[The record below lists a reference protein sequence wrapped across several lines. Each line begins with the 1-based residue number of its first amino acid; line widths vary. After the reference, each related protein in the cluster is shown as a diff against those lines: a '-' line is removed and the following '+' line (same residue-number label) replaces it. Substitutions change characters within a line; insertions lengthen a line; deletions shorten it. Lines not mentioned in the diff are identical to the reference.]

1 MRNRFPLFVTLDL
14 SAIGRRALISAIFMF
29 CLVTVPA
36 FGQELLGPG
45 QPVFVSTFTGG
56 QILRV
61 DSNRGTTTVIYSD
74 TSTSDSGPNFQ
85 PEGLTI
91 GPDGK
96 LYVCVPLNNKILRM
110 NQDGSQVETVY
121 SGSPTGP
128 EGPSFN
134 GNDLFFNTRSPSS
147 GVWEIAGIG
156 AIPFGGPFSAP
167 TNVIFDPC
175 EDVNPC
181 FNVAFGEGTAVETF
195 MPVITK
201 LLPPS
206 TPRLA
211 NVSLGTR
218 FSGSSSLRGPRP
230 IRAFRRTASGRLLAA
245 TQVPGDPDLLIVDRS
260 TPAIWHW
267 TPIGGTSI
275 STLATNTSCDG
286 TCLDTPIGIAVN
298 NNTGDIYVGNFGQSS
313 GYAAISHFDSSGSF
327 IGTLVSSTLPEGFH
341 FGTGDRPAFMALDG
355 TGKNLFV
362 VTSQVTEGGETNGKL
377 WRVDTSSG
385 NATLIT
391 AATCTTPTLCPMA
404 GVAASQTSQLTFQ
417 PGTNV
422 TQVAIFGTGN
432 GAHSIKFIVANVN
445 TPFTITVNAF
455 YVPSDAQNGNTP
467 GIGVGDGICEDGADE
482 TTDYDCRWTQFFS
495 GPHVGGADPGTLVPQ
510 CYSYSDNFC
519 VFYRVSGAPAFGSG
533 AYSGTV
539 GKYIAW
545 NPTLFPRGAFAS
557 DYGTIPRGYD
567 DPDNDSVQDGYPVI
581 PGFPYAPEN
590 HQFVFDLTE
599 YYDPIG
605 QVGDPGTKI
614 GGNNFNDFAIAFPLT
629 NATLGL
635 PTYGFNWISPVN
647 NPKFP
652 QANNPQGNAPN
663 GQTLP
668 IRFRL
673 SPNSPAGVA
682 VGAGHTVGVAIFQ
695 GVCTGVPPVPPGL
708 GVDQT
713 IKVAAGQSKFV
724 TYNSSKGDY
733 EFNPLTALAPG
744 QYQVFVTSDLFG
756 QQCANFRVTSQNQ
769 Q

>member
-1 MRNRFPLFVTLDL
+1 MCERFLPVVLAVTR
-14 SAIGRRALISAIFMF
+14 IGRSARVFTVFIF
-29 CLVTVPA
+29 CLVTFPA
-36 FGQELLGPG
+36 FGQALLGPG
-45 QPVFVSTFTGG
+45 QPVFVSTFTSGK
-56 QILRV
+56 ILRV
-61 DSNRGTTTVIYSD
+61 DSNLGTTTVIYSD
-74 TSTSDSGPNFQ
+74 TSTTGGVPNFR
-85 PEGLTI
+85 PEGITI

-121 SGSPTGP
+121 SGANPTGP

-134 GNDLFFNTRSPSS
+134 GNDLFFNTESPST
-147 GVWEIAGIG
+147 GVWEIAGI
-156 AIPFGGPFSAP
+156 ATIPFGGPFPSP
-167 TNVIFDPC
+167 TNAILDPC
-175 EDVNPC
+175 EDVGPC
-181 FNVAFGEGTAVETF
+181 TNMSFGEGTAVETF
-195 MPVITK
+195 V
-201 LLPPS
+201 PP
-206 TPRLA
+206 
-211 NVSLGTR
+211 
-218 FSGSSSLRGPRP
+218 
-230 IRAFRRTASGRLLAA
+230 
-245 TQVPGDPDLLIVDRS
+245 DPTLLIVDRS
-260 TPAIWHW
+260 TPSILHW
-267 TPIGGTSI
+267 SIGTTPDPVP
-275 STLATNTSCDG
+275 TLASNFTCDA
-286 TCLDTPIGIAVN
+286 TCLDTPAGIAVN
-298 NNTGDIYVGNFGQSS
+298 NNTGDIYVGNPGDNT
-313 GYAAISHFDSSGSF
+313 GVSHFDSLGNF
-327 IGTLVSSTLPEGFH
+327 LGPLVSSTVPIEGST
-341 FGTGDRPAFMALDG
+341 FGPNDRPEFLALDG

-362 VTSQVTEGGETNGKL
+362 ATSQPTEGGLTNGKL
-377 WRVDTSSG
+377 WRVDTSTG
-385 NATLIT
+385 NATLIE
-391 AATCTTPTLCPMA
+391 ALICVFPTLCPMV
-404 GVAASQTSQLTFQ
+404 GVAASQTAQLTFQ

-455 YVPSDAQNGNTP
+455 YVPSDAENGVTP

-482 TTDYDCRWTQFFS
+482 TTDYDCRWTQFFP

-510 CYSYSDNFC
+510 CYPYSDNFC

-668 IRFRL
+668 IRFTL

-713 IKVAAGQSKFV
+713 IKVPAGQSKFV
-724 TYNSSKGDY
+724 TYNPLKGQYQFD
-733 EFNPLTALAPG
+733 PLTALAPG

-756 QQCANFRVTSQNQ
+756 QQCANFRVTPQNQ